1 MPRFSNNNVIIIVPS
16 IVLGTSQLTILSF
29 LTWGRKGIYNSQ
41 VTKPSYKT
49 ELRIMTS
56 QTELINVKFYL
67 FKKHFEKISK
77 KIQFKISE
85 LTLRIQS

>member
-1 MPRFSNNNVIIIVPS
+1 
-16 IVLGTSQLTILSF
+16 
-29 LTWGRKGIYNSQ
+29 
-41 VTKPSYKT
+41 
-49 ELRIMTS
+49 MTS
-56 QTELINVKFYL
+56 QTELINVKFYF